1 MNRTIRIKPLC
12 HLGWRYSVSL
22 FAIAIALFVQL
33 FLTPLGELE
42 SPFLLFLAAVMVS
55 AWYGGRGAGIL
66 ATVLAA
72 LSGSYLFLSPTYSTG
87 VDSLGQTLRL
97 VLFVLEGVFLSSTI
111 SGLTVAREQVTCGQ
125 EALRESEEKFQLVA
139 ESLPQIVWTA
149 QSDGSVDYYNQRW
162 AEYSGISQ
170 QQGQGWGWKPVLHPD
185 DEQKTI
191 DTWNQA
197 VARGELYEC
206 EHQIRR
212 ADGEFRWHLSR
223 AFPLRDSHGK
233 IIKWFG
239 TATEIHQQKQTE
251 AKLRESQELFQNF
264 MDYSPVAAYIKEES
278 GHYIFVN
285 RIVEQTWHRPFMDW
299 LGKTDFDFFSDAI
312 AQQIR
317 DNDLKAL
324 AGDHAIERLETTEND
339 DGTHYWLSYKFPLKT
354 ASGQRWL
361 AGMSMDITERQQMQ
375 EALRQSEQRF
385 RQAVINAPYP
395 LIIHAEDG
403 EVLQVNQMWTE
414 LTGYTHDDIPTM
426 ADWTEKAYGERREVV
441 RERID
446 QLYALNDK
454 FHEGE
459 FAIATKQGSQRIWD
473 FSSAPLGKLPD
484 GRRTVISIA
493 TDISDRILAE
503 ELLRGQKQILEA
515 IATNVPLSDILDAI
529 TQLIESHADE
539 SICAVLLLDQQ
550 KKTLHYGCAGRLPER
565 FQQVTNGV
573 AIGPGAGSCGT
584 AAYRD
589 EPVIVCDIAS
599 SPLWA
604 DYKDIALSENL
615 AACWSIPLHS
625 SNGDVLGTFAMYYPT
640 PRHPSAEDWNLIDQ
654 FIHLAEI
661 AIESSQAK
669 QALKASQE
677 RLRRFAESDLIG
689 ILFGDIYGG
698 IQDANDTFLNIVG
711 YSRENLQA
719 GRLGWRDITP
729 PEYLPLDEVNIVQAK
744 EKGRCIPYEKE
755 YIRQDG
761 TRVWVLV
768 GYVLLGEARDEAV
781 AFILD
786 ISDRKQSEAILQ
798 RQSQELAQT
807 NRLKDEFLATL
818 SHELRTPLNSI
829 LGLAKLLPMRRLN
842 EERMARAL
850 ETISRNTQSLA
861 QLIEDVLDMSDI
873 ITGELTLD
881 VSPVELMPIIERAM
895 ASMRAAAEAKALQ
908 IETQLESSVA
918 PILGDAS
925 RLQQIVWNLLS
936 NAVKFTPKGGQI
948 QVRLEQIED
957 QAQIQVSDTG
967 IGIHAEFLPYVFDR
981 FRQED
986 GSLTRSHGG
995 IGMGLAIVRYLVE
1008 LQGGIVWAE
1017 SPGSGQGATFT
1028 VRFPIFPQG
1037 RRQKAEGREQE
1048 ERGKRESP

>member
-1 MNRTIRIKPLC
+1 MNSTIRIKPLY

-22 FAIAIALFVQL
+22 LAVAIALSLQL
-33 FLTPLGELE
+33 FLTPFGELE
-42 SPFLLFLAAVMVS
+42 SPFLLCLAAVMVS
-55 AWYGGRGAGIL
+55 AWYGGRGAGIF

-72 LSGSYLFLSPTYSTG
+72 LSGGYLVLSPTYSLG

-97 VLFVLEGVFLSSTI
+97 VLFVLEGLFLSSTI
-111 SGLTVAREQVTCGQ
+111 SGLTIAREQVICGQ
-125 EALRESEEKFQLVA
+125 EALIESEEKFRLVA

-149 QSDGSVDYYNQRW
+149 QSNGSVDYYNQRW
-162 AEYSGISQ
+162 AEYSGISP

-185 DEQKTI
+185 DEQKTT
-191 DTWNQA
+191 DAWNHA
-197 VARGELYEC
+197 LEMGELYEC
-206 EHQIRR
+206 EHRLRR

-251 AKLRESQELFQNF
+251 AQLRESQELFQNF

-285 RIVEQTWHRPFMDW
+285 RLVENRCDRPLIDW
-299 LGKTDFDFFSDAI
+299 LGKTDFDLFSDAI

-317 DNDLKAL
+317 ENDVKAL
-324 AGDHAIERLETTEND
+324 AGDHAIELQETLEN
-339 DGTHYWLSYKFPLKT
+339 GNGIHYYLSYKFPLKT

-361 AGMSMDITERQQMQ
+361 AGMSMEITERQQME
-375 EALRQSEQRF
+375 EALRHSEQRF

-403 EVLQVNQMWTE
+403 EVLQINQMWTE
-414 LTGYTHDDIPTM
+414 LTGYNHSDIPTM

-454 FHEGE
+454 FHDGE
-459 FAIATKQGSQRIWD
+459 FAIATKQGSRRVWD

-484 GRRTVISIA
+484 GRRTIISIA

-515 IATNVPLSDILDAI
+515 IATNVPLSDILDTI

-539 SICAVLLLDQQ
+539 SICAVLLLDEQ
-550 KKTLHYGCAGRLPER
+550 KKRLHYGSAGRLPER
-565 FQQVTNGV
+565 FQQVTNGL
-573 AIGPGAGSCGT
+573 AIGSCAGSCGT
-584 AAYRD
+584 AAYRN
-589 EPVIVCDIAS
+589 EPVIVCDIANN
-599 SPLWA
+599 PLWA

-654 FIHLAEI
+654 FTHLAEI

-677 RLRRFAESDLIG
+677 RLQRFAESDLIG

-698 IQDANDTFLNIVG
+698 IQDVNDTFLNIVG
-711 YSRENLQA
+711 YNREDLQV

-729 PEYLPLDEVNIVQAK
+729 PEYLPLDEVNIAQAK

-755 YIRQDG
+755 CIRQDG

-798 RQSQELAQT
+798 RQSQELAQA

-842 EERMARAL
+842 EEKMARAL

-881 VSPVELMPIIERAM
+881 VSPVELMPIIERAI
-895 ASMRAAAEAKALQ
+895 ASIRAAAEAKTLQ
-908 IETQLESSVA
+908 IETHLDTDVA

-967 IGIHAEFLPYVFDR
+967 IGIHGDVLPFVFDR
-981 FRQED
+981 FRQGD

-1008 LQGGIVWAE
+1008 LQGGTVWAE

-1028 VRFPIFPQG
+1028 VRFPIFAG
-1037 RRQKAEGREQE
+1037 DKKAEGR
-1048 ERGKRESP
+1048 

>member
-22 FAIAIALFVQL
+22 FAIAIALSLQL
-33 FLTPLGELE
+33 FLTPLWELE

-72 LSGSYLFLSPTYSTG
+72 LSGGYLFLSPTYSTG

-97 VLFVLEGVFLSSTI
+97 SLFVLEGLFISSTI

-125 EALRESEEKFQLVA
+125 EALRESEAKFQLVA

-149 QSDGSVDYYNQRW
+149 QSNGSVDYYNQRW

-191 DTWNQA
+191 DAWNQA
-197 VARGELYEC
+197 VEMGELYEC
-206 EHQIRR
+206 EHRLRR

-233 IIKWFG
+233 MIKWFG
-239 TATEIHQQKQTE
+239 TATEIHQQKQTQ
-251 AKLRESQELFQNF
+251 AQLRESQELFQNF

-285 RIVEQTWHRPFMDW
+285 RIVEQTWHRPLMDW

-317 DNDLKAL
+317 ENDLKAL
-324 AGDHAIERLETTEND
+324 AGDHAIEQLETTENT

-361 AGMSMDITERQQMQ
+361 AGMSMDITERQQME
-375 EALRQSEQRF
+375 EALRHSEQRF

-414 LTGYTHDDIPTM
+414 LTGYTHADIPTM

-441 RERID
+441 REQID

-454 FHEGE
+454 IHDGE

-473 FSSAPLGKLPD
+473 FSSAPLGKLAD
-484 GRRTVISIA
+484 GRRTIISIA
-493 TDISDRILAE
+493 TDISDRKRAE
-503 ELLRGQKQILEA
+503 ELLQGQKQILEA
-515 IATNVPLSDILDAI
+515 IATNVPLSDILDTI

-539 SICAVLLLDQQ
+539 SIGAVLLLDEQ
-550 KKTLHYGCAGRLPER
+550 KQRLYYGCASRLPER
-565 FQQVTNGV
+565 FQQVTNGL
-573 AIGPGAGSCGT
+573 AIGSCAGSCGT

-654 FIHLAEI
+654 FTHLTEI

-677 RLRRFAESDLIG
+677 RLQRFAESDLIG
-689 ILFGDIYGG
+689 ILFCDIYGG
-698 IQDANDTFLNIVG
+698 IQDANDTFLEIVG
-711 YSRENLQA
+711 YSREDLQA

-761 TRVWVLV
+761 THVWVLV

-798 RQSQELAQT
+798 RQSQELAQA

-842 EERMARAL
+842 EEKMARAL

-873 ITGELTLD
+873 ITGELTLN
-881 VSPVELMPIIERAM
+881 VASVELMPIIERAI
-895 ASMRAAAEAKALQ
+895 ASIRVAAEAKTLQ
-908 IETQLESSVA
+908 IETHLDASVA

-936 NAVKFTPKGGQI
+936 NAVKFTPKEGQI

-967 IGIHAEFLPYVFDR
+967 IGIHDDFLPFVFDR

-1008 LQGGIVWAE
+1008 LQGGTVWAE

-1028 VRFPIFPQG
+1028 VRFPVFAD
-1037 RRQKAEGREQE
+1037 KHL
-1048 ERGKRESP
+1048 RG

>member
-1 MNRTIRIKPLC
+1 MNSTIRIKPLC
-12 HLGWRYSVSL
+12 HLRWRYSVSL
-22 FAIAIALFVQL
+22 FAIAIALSIQL
-33 FLTPLGELE
+33 FLEPLWELE
-42 SPFLLFLAAVMVS
+42 SPFLLCLAAVMVS

-72 LSGSYLFLSPTYSTG
+72 LSGSYLFLSPTYSCV
-87 VDSLGQTLRL
+87 VDTVGQNLRL
-97 VLFVLEGVFLSSTI
+97 FLFVLEGVFLSSTI
-111 SGLTVAREQVTCGQ
+111 SGLTIAREQVTWGQ
-125 EALRESEEKFQLVA
+125 QALRESEDKFRLVA

-149 QSDGSVDYYNQRW
+149 ESDGSVDYYNQRW

-170 QQGQGWGWKPVLHPD
+170 QDSYGWGWKPVLHPD
-185 DEQKTI
+185 DQQKTI
-191 DTWNQA
+191 DAWNHA
-197 VARGELYEC
+197 LEMGELYEC
-206 EHQIRR
+206 EHRLRR

-223 AFPLRDSHGK
+223 GFPLRDSHGN

-251 AKLRESQELFQNF
+251 AQLRESQELFQNF

-285 RIVEQTWHRPFMDW
+285 RLVENRCDRPLMDW

-317 DNDLKAL
+317 ENDVKAL
-324 AGDHAIERLETTEND
+324 AGDHAIELQETLENE
-339 DGTHYWLSYKFPLKT
+339 DGIHYYLSYKFPLKT

-361 AGMSMDITERQQMQ
+361 AGMSMDITERQQME

-395 LIIHAEDG
+395 LIIHTEDG
-403 EVLQVNQMWTE
+403 EVLQINQTWKE
-414 LTGYTHDDIPTM
+414 LTGYTHSDIPTM
-426 ADWTEKAYGERREVV
+426 ADWTEKAYGERREIV

-446 QLYALNDK
+446 QLYVLNDRI
-454 FHEGE
+454 HDGE
-459 FAIATKQGSQRIWD
+459 FAIATKQGSHRVWD

-484 GRRTVISIA
+484 GRRTIISIA

-503 ELLRGQKQILEA
+503 ELLQGQKQILEA

-539 SICAVLLLDQQ
+539 SICAVLLLDEQ
-550 KKTLHYGCAGRLPER
+550 KKRLHYGSAGRLPER
-565 FQQVTNGV
+565 IQQVTADGL
-573 AIGPGAGSCGT
+573 AIGPCAESCGT

-604 DYKDIALSENL
+604 DYKDIALAENL

-625 SNGDVLGTFAMYYPT
+625 SNGEVLGTFAMYYPT
-640 PRHPSAEDWNLIDQ
+640 PHHPSAEDWNLIDQ
-654 FIHLAEI
+654 FTHLAEI

-689 ILFGDIYGG
+689 ILFCDIYGG
-698 IQDANDTFLNIVG
+698 IEDANDTFLEIVG
-711 YSRENLQA
+711 YSREDLQA

-729 PEYLPLDEVNIVQAK
+729 PEYLPLDEVNIAQAK

-768 GYVLLGEARDEAV
+768 GYVLLGEAQDEAV

-786 ISDRKQSEAILQ
+786 ISDRKQSEAILK
-798 RQSQELAQT
+798 RQSHELAQT

-842 EERMARAL
+842 EEKMARAL

-873 ITGELTLD
+873 ITGELTLN
-881 VSPVELMPIIERAM
+881 VASVELMPIIQRAI
-895 ASMRAAAEAKALQ
+895 SSIRAAAEAKTLQ
-908 IETQLESSVA
+908 IETHLDASVA

-948 QVRLEQIED
+948 QVCLEQIED
-957 QAQIQVSDTG
+957 QAQIQVRDTG
-967 IGIHAEFLPYVFDR
+967 IGINGDFLPYVFDR
-981 FRQED
+981 FRQGD
-986 GSLTRSHGG
+986 GSLTRSYGG

-1008 LQGGIVWAE
+1008 LQGGTVWAE

-1028 VRFPIFPQG
+1028 VRFPIFANQAISHKP
-1037 RRQKAEGREQE
+1037 
-1048 ERGKRESP
+1048 